1 MRTNEDF
8 DWVRMSQKGTLA
20 KLDVPALNLFLGRYH
35 LAHGKI
41 NEKRRKYIQSMHGQQ
56 IQNTTRYNRVEFVIK
71 ITKLKMTTVI
81 LLNRSVDS
89 DVSDDED
96 DVILLEAHEPID
108 NDAI

>member
-1 MRTNEDF
+1 M
-8 DWVRMSQKGTLA
+8 
-20 KLDVPALNLFLGRYH
+20 
-35 LAHGKI
+35 
-41 NEKRRKYIQSMHGQQ
+41 
-56 IQNTTRYNRVEFVIK
+56 IK
-71 ITKLKMTTVI
+71 ITKLKMTMVI